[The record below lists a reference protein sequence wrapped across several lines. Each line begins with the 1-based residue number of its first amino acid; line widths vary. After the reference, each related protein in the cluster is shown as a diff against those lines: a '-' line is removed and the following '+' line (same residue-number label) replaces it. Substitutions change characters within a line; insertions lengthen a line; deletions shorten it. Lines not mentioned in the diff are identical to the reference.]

1 VQVVQLSGGHV
12 QLERLDRAHAR
23 NLDPARSGN
32 LNAVTAPSTPGV
44 VIADAS
50 LRRGDTLLLSAVDLT
65 LHPGERWAL
74 LGPNGAG
81 KTTLLSLVGARTH
94 PTTGS
99 VEILGRRLGR
109 VDIRELWPRI
119 GHVEGTSHV
128 VRYLT
133 CHQAVLT
140 GATGTLDL
148 QQRWQP
154 TAAHEQ
160 RARELEDLFAVRPLA
175 DRQLGSL
182 SSGELRRV
190 LLARAL
196 MPDPELLL
204 LDEPAANL
212 DLPAR
217 EQLVEALDDLA
228 ATHPRLLVVLVTHH
242 LEELPAS
249 TTHALLMRRG
259 RVVASGP
266 VAETLRDEPL
276 TACFDL
282 PLRVQQD
289 AGRWYARSVRSDGPR
304 RATG

>member
-1 VQVVQLSGGHV
+1 V
-12 QLERLDRAHAR
+12 
-23 NLDPARSGN
+23 PAPET
-32 LNAVTAPSTPGV
+32 LVA
-44 VIADAS
+44 IADAS
-50 LRRGDTLLLSAVDLT
+50 LRRGPATLLTGVDLR
-65 LHPGERWAL
+65 LGAGERWAL

-81 KTTLLSLVGARTH
+81 KTTLLSLIGARTH

-99 VEILGRRLGR
+99 VEILGARLGR
-109 VDIRELWPRI
+109 IDIRELWPRI

-128 VRYLT
+128 LT
-133 CHQAVLT
+133 HLTGHEAVLT

-154 TAAHEQ
+154 NEGQQ
-160 RARELEDLFAVRPLA
+160 RRAGELEELFDICRLAERPLHT
-175 DRQLGSL
+175 L

-217 EQLVEALDDLA
+217 ERLIAAMDDLA
-228 ATHPRLLVVLVTHH
+228 VTHPRLLSVLVTHH

-249 TTHALLMRRG
+249 TTHALLMREG
-259 RVVASGP
+259 RVLAAGP
-266 VAETLRDEPL
+266 VAETLTEEL
-276 TACFDL
+276 LGACFDL
-282 PLRVQQD
+282 RLKVLRD
-289 AGRWYARSVRSDGPR
+289 EGRWAARALR
-304 RATG
+304 